1 MGERSEVKK
10 AGITFGADNT
20 KTEVGANCNVVPILG
35 LGSKGIMERSE
46 VKKPGITFGADNA
59 GVAKESNSVPQLSM
73 GSKDVME
80 RKEISKPGITFG
92 ADATAHVSEVS
103 EQQP

>member
-1 MGERSEVKK
+1 MKK

-20 KTEVGANCNVVPILG
+20 KTEVGANSNVVPILG

-46 VKKPGITFGADNA
+46 VKKTGITFGADSA
-59 GVAKESNSVPQLSM
+59 GAAEDSNSVPQLGL
-73 GSKDVME
+73 GSKGIME
-80 RKEISKPGITFG
+80 RKELSKPGITFG
-92 ADATAHVSEVS
+92 ADATAQTS